1 MDVVLPGNEGSQKL
15 AIERFDDQSLTY
27 LRFSGSIDEHFD
39 GKKLASSIRAGTL
52 VLHLGDVHRMSSF
65 GIREWADFV
74 DHVTKSGSE
83 LILIECSPK
92 VMDQLNMVANFAGS
106 GRVFSFYAPYR
117 CDYCDSDDRILFQ
130 VDRDWEII
138 KGRKPPE
145 LPCATCGELEHFDE
159 DPITFFSYM
168 AKQGPFELADEIRVL
183 LATASKL
190 DHAVAEVEQR
200 LRVDKRVEGRI
211 TCIKLSG
218 DVDATFPRAKLAEG
232 LEGVIILDLSDLG
245 KLDPAGAAEWRTFL
259 QMITP
264 TAEAIYL
271 LGMPPL
277 FLEKLGSVA
286 DLGAR
291 TQLLSFAMLYSCTRC
306 GVTAPY
312 MVDVEKHHEL
322 LRFATAPEMRCRD
335 CKAPAT
341 CIAPKEVIYQLS
353 SLPRP
358 DIQPRVRA
366 FLESVDRRK
375 PTRGS
380 TRVEGRGRRSWVAFA
395 AMAAVA
401 LAVLGVGALGYLYF
415 KGRGEGS
422 GPAVGM
428 GAMVEASAGE
438 RPAWIVS
445 DTPLGAECKTDASL
459 KMSCMGVSSYAG
471 DQNAARQQA
480 RDAALDEMI
489 RQIGLLIDD
498 PEWSTQVGAAYGR
511 VRQARLAA
519 FLDEGLRAPGSLQHQ
534 RAEAALIDGR
544 KAVIAAL
551 RRTGGDIV
559 AIDTPA
565 DQYHERYA
573 GASGSGP
580 RYLAFARHALSS
592 EQVQKLIELYS
603 RSRDALGVTV
613 MTAYPGLAWRY
624 PGIEA
629 GAIIISLGKGFLRDA
644 GAARGYI
651 VTAIQGRSI
660 KDADGFAR
668 TGDEEADKLEKEGGS
683 LRITVTPSEG
693 EPTELTTPVARAGES
708 EDGQK

>member
-1 MDVVLPGNEGSQKL
+1 MDAAFPGNEGLQTL

-39 GKKLASSIRAGTL
+39 GKKLASSVRAGAL
-52 VLHLGDVHRMSSF
+52 VLHLGEVKRMTSF

-74 DHVTKSGSE
+74 DHATSKGSE

-92 VMDQLNMVANFAGS
+92 VMDQLNMVANFIGP

-130 VDRDWEII
+130 VDRDWEVI
-138 KGRKPPE
+138 KARKPPE

-168 AKQGPFELADEIRVL
+168 ARQGPFELADEIRVL
-183 LATASKL
+183 LATTSKL

-218 DVDATFPRAKLAEG
+218 DLDVTFPRAKLAEG

-259 QMITP
+259 RMITP

-312 MVDVEKHHEL
+312 MVEVEKHHDL
-322 LRFATAPEMRCRD
+322 LKFATAPEMRCRD

-341 CIAPKEVIYQLS
+341 CIASKEVVYQLS

-358 DIQPRVRA
+358 DIQPRLRA
-366 FLESVDRRK
+366 FLESVHKRK
-375 PTRGS
+375 PAPGS
-380 TRVEGRGRRSWVAFA
+380 ARAEGRGRRSW
-395 AMAAVA
+395 AMAMAMV
-401 LAVLGVGALGYLYF
+401 AVLAGGAFGYLYF
-415 KGRGEGS
+415 KGRGQGG
-422 GPAVGM
+422 GPASGM
-428 GAMVEASAGE
+428 GAMVSASASA
-438 RPAWIVS
+438 RPAWLLA
-445 DTPLGAECKTDASL
+445 DTPLWAECKTDASL

-471 DQNAARQQA
+471 DQDAARQQA
-480 RDAALDEMI
+480 RDAAVDEMI

-519 FLDEGLRAPGSLQHQ
+519 FFDEGLRAPGSLQHQ

-559 AIDTPA
+559 DIDTPG
-565 DQYHERYA
+565 DEYHERYA

-580 RYLAFARHALSS
+580 RYLAFARHGLSS
-592 EQVQKLIELYS
+592 QQVQKLIELYS

-629 GAIIISLGKGFLRDA
+629 GAIVISVGKGYLRDA
-644 GAARGYI
+644 GAARGSI
-651 VTAIQGRSI
+651 VTAIQGHSI
-660 KDADGFAR
+660 KDADAFAR
-668 TGDEEADKLEKEGGS
+668 IGDEQADKLEKAGGS

-693 EPTELTTPVARAGES
+693 EPTELTTPVGGAGEI
-708 EDGQK
+708 DNGQK